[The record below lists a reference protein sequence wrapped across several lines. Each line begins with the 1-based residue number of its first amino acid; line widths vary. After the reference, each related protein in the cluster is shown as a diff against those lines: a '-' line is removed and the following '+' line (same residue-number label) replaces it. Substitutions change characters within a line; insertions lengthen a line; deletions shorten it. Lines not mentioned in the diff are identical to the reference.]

1 MNLPFSSISSDAG
14 VSSSCIRDP
23 SYKNLDRVK
32 GKKKSNE
39 LSNHQKSFL
48 IHPIK
53 DRVRTDPY
61 AIMEGI
67 EKVIK
72 IQKKKRKTDRILPT
86 SFPTLLA

>member
-1 MNLPFSSISSDAG
+1 MDLPFSSISSDAG

-72 IQKKKRKTDRILPT
+72 IQKKRKTDRILPT